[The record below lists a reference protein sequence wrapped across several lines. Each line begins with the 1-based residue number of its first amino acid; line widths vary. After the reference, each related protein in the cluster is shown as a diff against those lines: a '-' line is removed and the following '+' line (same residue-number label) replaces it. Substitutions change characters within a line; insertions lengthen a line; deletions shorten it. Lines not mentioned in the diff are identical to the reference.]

1 MWFGQQ
7 YGPLRR
13 FVHAALLL
21 ALALFGPPAA
31 AQGQAEVRIL
41 ALGDSLTAGYG
52 LPAGRGFVPQL
63 EAQLRR
69 HGVRARV
76 IDAGVSGDTAAAG
89 QARLGWTL
97 DGLDRPPTLAVVAL
111 GGNDMLRG
119 LPPAQARAALDA
131 ILAELRRR
139 NIPVVLAGMRA
150 APNLGP
156 DYVRAFEGM
165 YPELAARHDA
175 TLYPF
180 FLEGVA
186 GERTLNLPDGIHP
199 NVLGIKR
206 MVSGITPTV
215 LRTLQNARP

>member
-1 MWFGQQ
+1 MSFRQQ
-7 YGPLRR
+7 YGLWGR
-13 FVHAALLL
+13 FVHAAFLL
-21 ALALFGPPAA
+21 ALALLAPQAA
-31 AQGQAEVRIL
+31 AQSPREVRIL

-63 EAQLRR
+63 QAQLRR
-69 HGVRARV
+69 HGVAATV

-97 DGLDRPPTLAVVAL
+97 DGLDRPPTLAIVAL

-119 LPPAQARAALDA
+119 LPPAQARAALDS
-131 ILAELRRR
+131 ILTELGRR

-156 DYVRAFEGM
+156 DYIRAFEGM
-165 YPELAARHDA
+165 YPALARKHNAALH
-175 TLYPF
+175 PF

-186 GERTLNLPDGIHP
+186 GNRALNLADGIHP
-199 NVLGIKR
+199 NVVGIKR
-206 MVSGITPTV
+206 MVSGITPVV
-215 LRTLQNARP
+215 LQALER